1 MTMISKV
8 LLYYRFTPLADPEA
22 VRLWQHELCTRLG
35 LTGRIIISAH
45 GINGTVGGEVSAVKQ
60 YAKQTR
66 SYPPFADLDLKW
78 SDGTGQDF
86 PRLSVRVR
94 DEVVTFGAAE
104 ELVVDADGVVG
115 GGQHLTPEQVH
126 ALVAE
131 RGDEVAFFDG
141 RNAWEAS
148 IGRFAGA
155 VVPDV
160 DTTADFVRELESGRH
175 DDLKNRPVITYCTGG
190 VRCEVLS
197 ALMINRGFT
206 EVYQLDGGIVRYGET
221 FGDDGL
227 WQGSL
232 RVFDQ
237 RGRIDF
243 SDHTTVIGRCERC
256 DAPTSDHVDC
266 TAPQC
271 KGRALLCNAC
281 AADPV
286 CADHAP
292 KNAG

>member
-1 MTMISKV
+1 MINKV

-141 RNAWEAS
+141 RNVWEAS

>member
-1 MTMISKV
+1 MISKV

-66 SYPPFADLDLKW
+66 SYAPFADLDLKW
-78 SDGTGQDF
+78 SDGTGADF

-160 DTTADFVRELESGRH
+160 EITADFVRELESGRH
-175 DDLKNRPVITYCTGG
+175 DDLKHRPVITYCTGG

-256 DAPTSDHVDC
+256 TAPTSDHVDC

-271 KGRALLCNAC
+271 EGRALLCDAC
-281 AADPV
+281 AADPF